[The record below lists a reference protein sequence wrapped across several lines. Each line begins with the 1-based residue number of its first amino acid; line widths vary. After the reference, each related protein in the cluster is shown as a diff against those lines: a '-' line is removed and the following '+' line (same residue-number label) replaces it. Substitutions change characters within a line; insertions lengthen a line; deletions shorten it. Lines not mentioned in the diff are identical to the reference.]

1 MVANRSRLR
10 RLAARI
16 RRVYAELDY
25 AQRRLFE
32 LRTGVSSLPT
42 PRPAPRL
49 VSLEEL
55 EALYELDE
63 ALYELDYPAQ
73 ADRE

>member
-1 MVANRSRLR
+1 VC
-10 RLAARI
+10 
-16 RRVYAELDY
+16 AELDY
-25 AQRRLFE
+25 AQRRVFE

-42 PRPAPRL
+42 PRHAPRR

-63 ALYELDYPAQ
+63 AFYELDYPAK

>member
-1 MVANRSRLR
+1 MVTTQSRLR

-16 RRVYAELDY
+16 RRTHAELHY

-42 PRPAPRL
+42 QRHAARR
-49 VSLEEL
+49 VSAEEL
-55 EALYELDE
+55 EGLL
-63 ALYELDYPAQ
+63 ELDYPAN
-73 ADRE
+73 ADRV